1 MIALQ
6 DMLQGRTHRDLELIA
21 RAHKLPFTRREPKA
35 NGLTKLTKAL
45 QDGVYQKAF
54 KGLTSEHITALHALV
69 VGGGWLPLPL
79 FVAHFGEIR
88 LYKPWHI
95 SSFNRFENQRENPRH
110 PWRYPASV
118 AERLYHLG
126 YIVIRDGEMVGIVDE
141 VKAMLPPIPQAE
153 ASTEMSPIMNDNR
166 LALLRDIAAL
176 LGVLLRIDTVPL
188 HGRWL
193 SLSVMREVNDYL
205 QVRDGLNSVRS
216 ELQSGRIRWLHY
228 LAQVSGLVSVQGG
241 IFKPTVSA
249 WQWLDAPPQFQ
260 WDCLLQTVEHDLE
273 SRERLWDVF
282 RFPKVTA
289 QTWCV
294 LRHTL
299 DNLSAKKTYRVK
311 DVLAMLKPY
320 LLPDKLY
327 NIGYLLRDM
336 FAWSGVLLLTHGRI
350 FVHAQDFNVPLTL
363 NVGNEL
369 EFPLPQTASPAFVT
383 LLSFAQ
389 VENNMATIN
398 QQAISDAVRQGLTT
412 SDIVQTLNTLWGKPL
427 SNASQKQIQAWIKS
441 ANKLTLKPMMI
452 LYAPNAETIQQVR
465 SDWRLAGHF
474 AERISPNHLAVV
486 AEDAHQLLYRLKR
499 RDISFTSFVRPQ
511 SERHITEILNP
522 DMAEY
527 LLLAART
534 YQKLHNRLDAT
545 VRIPKALTH
554 WLATQAADPA
564 SIEAS
569 ADVLVEAV
577 QKQVPTTLPN
587 EEVQDEQSIQQWV
600 TFAYQRQEPLT
611 IDYFSP
617 SGEGKTTRTIIVDEI
632 YEANSFTYVDAYC
645 HLDDKVLTFRMD
657 RILRVHET
665 AFTQDIAV

>member
-6 DMLQGRTHRDLELIA
+6 NMLKKRTHRDLELIA

-35 NGLTKLTKAL
+35 CGLAKLSKAL
-45 QDGVYQKAF
+45 QDGIYQKAF
-54 KGLTSEHITALHALV
+54 KALTSEHIVALHALI

-79 FVAHFGEIR
+79 FLAHFGEIR
-88 LYKPWHI
+88 LYKPWKQD
-95 SSFNRFENQRENPRH
+95 FYPRH
-110 PWRYPASV
+110 PWRYPASI
-118 AERLYHLG
+118 AEKLYHLG

-141 VKAMLPPIPQAE
+141 VKAMLPPLPQAE
-153 ASTEMSPIMNDNR
+153 AEASADMSLITDNNR

-176 LGVLLRIDTVPL
+176 LGVLLRVDAVPL
-188 HGRWL
+188 YGRWL
-193 SLSVMREVNDYL
+193 SLSVMREVNDCL
-205 QVRDGLNSVRS
+205 QVQGELETVRS

-228 LAQVSGLVSVQGG
+228 LAQVSGLVSEQGG

-249 WQWLDAPPQFQ
+249 WQWLDTPAQFQ
-260 WDCLLQTVEHDLE
+260 WDCLMQAVEHDLE

-282 RFPKVTA
+282 RFPEVTA

-299 DNLSAKKTYRVK
+299 DGLSAEKTYRVK
-311 DVLAMLKPY
+311 DIVAMLKPY

-327 NIGYLLRDM
+327 DIGYLLRDM
-336 FAWSGVLLLTHGRI
+336 FAWSGVLLLTCGRI
-350 FVHAQDFNVPLTL
+350 FVHSQDFNVPTKS
-363 NVGNEL
+363 NVGNQL
-369 EFPLPQTASPAFVT
+369 EFPLPQTSSPAFVT

-389 VENNMATIN
+389 VENGMAIIN
-398 QQAISDAVRQGLTT
+398 QQTISDAVRQGF
-412 SDIVQTLNTLWGKPL
+412 SSADIVQTLQNLSGKPL
-427 SNASQKQIQAWIKS
+427 SGETQKQIQAWMQA
-441 ANKLTLKPMMI
+441 ANKLTLKPMII
-452 LYAPNAETIQQVR
+452 LYAPDTETIQQVR

-486 AEDAHQLLYRLKR
+486 AEDAHQLLHRLKR
-499 RDISFTSFVRPQ
+499 RDISVTSFVHPQ
-511 SERHITEILNP
+511 SERRITETLNP

-527 LLLAART
+527 LLLAVRT
-534 YQKLHNRLDAT
+534 YQKLHSRLDAT

-554 WLATQAADPA
+554 WLTAQIDDPA

-577 QKQVPTTLPN
+577 QKQVPSTLPN
-587 EEVQDEQSIQQWV
+587 EKVQGERSIQQWV

-617 SGEGKTTRTIIVDEI
+617 SGDGKTTRTIIVDEI
-632 YEANSFTYVDAYC
+632 YEANSYTYVDAYC
-645 HLDDKVLTFRMD
+645 HLADKVLTFRMD